1 MNRRLDEFLK
11 SATVLISCDRAGTES
26 KKLTKPNIAAAG
38 FCFAPGLILTCI
50 DGVKTSHDGLVQVG
64 LPGDG
69 KIQWLPAQV
78 QEVCPEISLAIVM
91 LLGTVELDAVYLDQ
105 GIHRGDRSYSYDTT
119 GTTPSRFSLVCEA
132 VSQDSSGLIR
142 LRGDRPGGQLG
153 GAPLFNQRTGAVCGV
168 LLPQRTGGEDQ
179 WADYHYDAVP
189 LHQLYQKFP
198 ALAEL
203 QASVHGAH
211 STWTPLLEKRTEALP
226 SDWRYFNS
234 DWQPKRSYLQ
244 AGLLLATTYCQWRS
258 LKPLAGFVQ
267 TTQSIKSLLKAL
279 RKGKLGQEIQQQHEK
294 LLWRFLL
301 QVEPRRGGQA
311 ALIYD
316 LEAQAV
322 LLSQLMSLLMV
333 QTQDGASLA
342 RLSWSRDVLNEQRT
356 ILASLKHYSGNTL
369 PQVEAWQQRLGV
381 KPVTGDL
388 ELYDRILGNLLS
400 RHVTPEESPDEASGR
415 PQMTALA
422 WEGITPV
429 PETPIDDLLQNLSSE
444 IARHPQ
450 LTMLR
455 KFQLLLE
462 AYGRSAQ
469 VAPEIVINPYRA
481 WSEAGAYHSH
491 PDCKFYPDPKTPE
504 EFAKIIHYSDRNE
517 AEGIHRQ
524 CKLCSSIEQ
533 SVLAG
538 TYGQPSAT
546 KTPQKATDPTV
557 AKPVKPEALEMPE
570 LIHLDSVSTTAQ
582 GELSGEL
589 KLLPGGEGRGE
600 MPVDPKILAR
610 NISRLSAYITDPE
623 KVKVG

>member
-1 MNRRLDEFLK
+1 MKRRLDEFLK
-11 SATVLISCDRAGTES
+11 SATVLISCDRTGTES
-26 KKLTKPNIAAAG
+26 KKLTKLNIAAAG
-38 FCFAPGLILTCI
+38 FCFAPGLILTCT

-64 LPGDG
+64 ISVDA

-78 QEVCPEISLAIVM
+78 QEVCPDISLAIVM
-91 LLGTVELDAVYLDQ
+91 LLGTVELEAVYLDQ
-105 GIHRGDRSYSYDTT
+105 GIHRGDRGYSYDTT
-119 GTTPSRFSLVCEA
+119 GTTPSRLSLVCEA

-179 WADYHYDAVP
+179 WADYYYDAVP

-226 SDWRYFNS
+226 SDWRYFDR
-234 DWQPKRSYLQ
+234 DWQPKRNYLQ

-258 LKPLAGFVQ
+258 LKPLAGFTQ
-267 TTQSIKSLLKAL
+267 TTQPIKRLLKAL
-279 RKGKLGQEIQQQHEK
+279 RQGKLGQELQQQHEK

-311 ALIYD
+311 ALIYE
-316 LEAQAV
+316 LEAQAL
-322 LLSQLMSLLMV
+322 LLSQLMSRLMV

-356 ILASLKHYSGNTL
+356 ILSSLKHYSGNTL

-400 RHVTPEESPDEASGR
+400 RHVTPEEAPEETSGR

-469 VAPEIVINPYRA
+469 AEPEIVINPYRA

-538 TYGQPSAT
+538 TYGKPTAT

-557 AKPVKPEALEMPE
+557 AKPVKPEAVETPE
-570 LIHLDSVSTTAQ
+570 LIHLDSVSTKDQ

-589 KLLPGGEGRGE
+589 KVLPGGEG
-600 MPVDPKILAR
+600 PVDPRILAR

-623 KVKVG
+623 KVKAAG

>member
-1 MNRRLDEFLK
+1 MKRRLDEFLK
-11 SATVLISCDRAGTES
+11 SATVLISCDGAGTES
-26 KKLTKPNIAAAG
+26 KKLTKLNTTAAG

-50 DGVKTSHDGLVQVG
+50 DGVKPSHDGLVQVG
-64 LPGDG
+64 LPGNG

-78 QEVCPEISLAIVM
+78 QEVCPDISLAIVM
-91 LLGTVELDAVYLDQ
+91 LLGNVELDAVYLDQ
-105 GIHRGDRSYSYDTT
+105 GIHRGDRGYSYDTT
-119 GTTPSRFSLVCEA
+119 GTTPSRISLVCEA

-142 LRGDRPGGQLG
+142 LRGDRSAGVLG

-168 LLPQRTGGEDQ
+168 LLPQRTGEDSLYG
-179 WADYHYDAVP
+179 DYHYDAVP

-226 SDWRYFNS
+226 SDWRYFDR

-267 TTQSIKSLLKAL
+267 TTQPIKSLLKAL

-311 ALIYD
+311 ALIYE
-316 LEAQAV
+316 LEAQALV
-322 LLSQLMSLLMV
+322 LSQLMSLLMV

-400 RHVTPEESPDEASGR
+400 RHVTPEESPVEAGR

-422 WEGITPV
+422 WEGLTPV
-429 PETPIDDLLQNLSSE
+429 PETPIDDLLQNLGRE

-469 VAPEIVINPYRA
+469 VAPIVINPYRA

-546 KTPQKATDPTV
+546 KTLQKATDPTV
-557 AKPVKPEALEMPE
+557 AKPVKPEASEMPE
-570 LIHLDSVSTTAQ
+570 LIHLDSVSTTNQ

-589 KLLPGGEGRGE
+589 KVLPGGEGRCGE
-600 MPVDPKILAR
+600 PVDPRILAR

-623 KVKVG
+623 KVKAVG

>member
-1 MNRRLDEFLK
+1 MKRRLDEFLK
-11 SATVLISCDRAGTES
+11 SATVLISCDRPGADG
-26 KKLTKPNIAAAG
+26 KKLTKLNIAAAG

-50 DGVKTSHDGLVQVG
+50 DGVKTSQDGLVQVG
-64 LPGDG
+64 LSADG

-91 LLGTVELDAVYLDQ
+91 LLGTVELGAVYLDQ
-105 GIHRGDRSYSYDTT
+105 GIHRGDRTYSYDTT

-153 GAPLFNQRTGAVCGV
+153 GSPLFNQRTGAVCGV
-168 LLPQRTGGEDQ
+168 LLPQRTEGDALYG
-179 WADYHYDAVP
+179 DYHYDAVP

-226 SDWRYFNS
+226 SDWRYFDR

-258 LKPLAGFVQ
+258 LKPFAGF
-267 TTQSIKSLLKAL
+267 TQATGPIKGFLKAL

-311 ALIYD
+311 ALIYE
-316 LEAQAV
+316 LEAQAL

-356 ILASLKHYSGNTL
+356 ILSSLKHYSGNTL

-381 KPVTGDL
+381 KSVTGDL

-400 RHVTPEESPDEASGR
+400 RHVAPQEAATEEGR

-422 WEGITPV
+422 WEGLTPV

-469 VAPEIVINPYRA
+469 AAPIVINPYRA

-524 CKLCSSIEQ
+524 CKLCASIEQ

-538 TYGQPSAT
+538 TYGKPNAI
-546 KTPQKATDPTV
+546 KTALKATDPTV
-557 AKPVKPEALEMPE
+557 AKPEALGTPE
-570 LIHLDSVSTTAQ
+570 LIQLNSISTKDQ

-589 KLLPGGEGRGE
+589 KVLPGGEGRGGE
-600 MPVDPKILAR
+600 PMDPKILAR

-623 KVKVG
+623 KVKAG

>member
-1 MNRRLDEFLK
+1 MKRRLDEFLK
-11 SATVLISCDRAGTES
+11 SATVLISCDHADTES
-26 KKLTKPNIAAAG
+26 KKLTKLNIAAAG

-64 LPGDG
+64 LPRDG

-91 LLGTVELDAVYLDQ
+91 LLDNVELEAVYLDQ
-105 GIHRGDRSYSYDTT
+105 GSHRGDRAYSYDTT
-119 GTTPSRFSLVCEA
+119 GPTPSRFSLVCEA

-142 LRGDRPGGQLG
+142 LRGDRSGGQLG
-153 GAPLFNQRTGAVCGV
+153 GAPLFNQRTGAVCGI
-168 LLPQRTGGEDQ
+168 LLPQRLGGD
-179 WADYHYDAVP
+179 DYHYDAVP

-226 SDWRYFNS
+226 SDWRYFDR

-244 AGLLLATTYCQWRS
+244 AGLLLAITYCQWRS

-267 TTQSIKSLLKAL
+267 ATQSIKHLLKAL
-279 RKGKLGQEIQQQHEK
+279 RRGKLGQELQQQHEK

-311 ALIYD
+311 ALIYE
-316 LEAQAV
+316 LEAQAL
-322 LLSQLMSLLMV
+322 LLSQLMSMLMV

-400 RHVTPEESPDEASGR
+400 RHVAPEEAPPEEGR

-429 PETPIDDLLQNLSSE
+429 PETSIDDLLQNLDRE
-444 IARHPQ
+444 IARYPQ

-469 VAPEIVINPYRA
+469 APEMVIHPYRA

-517 AEGIHRQ
+517 AEGLHRH

-538 TYGQPSAT
+538 TYGKPSST
-546 KTPQKATDPTV
+546 KTTPKATDPTV
-557 AKPVKPEALEMPE
+557 SKPVKPDVLETPE
-570 LIHLDSVSTTAQ
+570 LIHLDSVSTKEQ

-589 KLLPGGEGRGE
+589 RVLPGGEG
-600 MPVDPKILAR
+600 PVDPRILAR

-623 KVKVG
+623 KVKAAG

>member
-1 MNRRLDEFLK
+1 MKRRLDEFLK
-11 SATVLISCDRAGTES
+11 SATVLIACDHAGAES
-26 KKLTKPNIAAAG
+26 KKLTKLNIAAAG

-50 DGVKTSHDGLVQVG
+50 DGVKNSHDGLVQVG
-64 LPGDG
+64 LTGDG

-105 GIHRGDRSYSYDTT
+105 GIHRGDRGYSYDTT
-119 GTTPSRFSLVCEA
+119 GTAPSRFSLVCEA

-168 LLPQRTGGEDQ
+168 LLPQRGGGDDLYG
-179 WADYHYDAVP
+179 DYHYDAVP

-203 QASVHGAH
+203 QASVHGVH

-226 SDWRYFNS
+226 SDWRYFDR

-258 LKPLAGFVQ
+258 LKPFAGF
-267 TTQSIKSLLKAL
+267 TQGTGPIKLLLKAL
-279 RKGKLGQEIQQQHEK
+279 RKGKLGSEIQQQHEK

-301 QVEPRRGGQA
+301 HVEPRRGGQA
-311 ALIYD
+311 ALIYE
-316 LEAQAV
+316 LEAQAL
-322 LLSQLMSLLMV
+322 LLSQLMSLLIA

-356 ILASLKHYSGNTL
+356 ILSSLKHYSGNTL

-400 RHVTPEESPDEASGR
+400 RHVAPEESPDETSGR

-491 PDCKFYPDPKTPE
+491 PDCKFYPNPKTPE

-570 LIHLDSVSTTAQ
+570 LIQLDSVSTTNQ
-582 GELSGEL
+582 GEMSGEL
-589 KLLPGGEGRGE
+589 KVLPGGDGR
-600 MPVDPKILAR
+600 VDPKILAR

-623 KVKVG
+623 KVKAAG